1 MVELARGWL
10 ADIERGPDW
19 LFVRLQKPEFEAD
32 GAPPLADSLWELLQ
46 QHFVRRLVVEMDQVE
61 WLPSYL
67 VGQLV
72 LLHRRV
78 CQEGG
83 VMRLCGLTPANREV
97 LRSLRLENRFPYFAD
112 RDEAVLG
119 YPPLQPR

>member
-32 GAPPLADSLWELLQ
+32 DAPALADSLWELLE
-46 QHFVRRLVVEMDQVE
+46 QHFMHRLVIEMDQIE
-61 WLPSYL
+61 WLQSYL

-72 LLHRRV
+72 LLHRRA
-78 CQEGG
+78 CNTGG
-83 VMRLCGLTPANREV
+83 IVRLCGLSQANREV
-97 LRSLRLENRFPYFAD
+97 LHSLRLDNRFPYFTD
-112 RDEAVLG
+112 REEAVLG
-119 YPPLQPR
+119 YLPTQPR